1 MGAAIERLF
10 LPLQKKLMPELIDV
24 RLPFAG
30 VFHNL
35 MLLKIRK
42 DYPGQA
48 RKVAHTVWGMGQAMF
63 TKVVVVFDEDAP
75 DLRDDAG
82 LLRLLFERLDAA
94 RDLEFVLGPTET
106 LDHASRALHF
116 GSKAVLDLTRELP
129 GEGPRAPALAEAAA
143 APPPGA
149 DAAAVRDELLRLPGV
164 VDARVLFGALTV
176 VAVEKVRPS
185 VPRVTIEQVWRLGDR
200 QGWTAFTDR
209 VLVVDAGQPL
219 DDPVRLLWLSLA
231 NIDPERDTERCGNP
245 RQDASLR
252 HHAGWHG
259 RRLGL
264 DATSKGPADGFTR
277 DWPQEQLFPERLLNK
292 IANHWHDLGFKGEM
306 P

>member
-10 LPLQKKLMPELIDV
+10 LPLQRKLMPEVLDM

-42 DYPGQA
+42 SYPGQA

-63 TKVVVVFDEDAP
+63 TKVVVVLDEDGP
-75 DLRDDAG
+75 DLRDDAA
-82 LLRLLFERLDAA
+82 LVRLLLERLDPA
-94 RDLEFVLGPTET
+94 RDVEFVLGPTET

-116 GSKAVLDLTRELP
+116 GGKVSLDLTREMP
-129 GEGPRAPALAEAAA
+129 GEGPRTPAAA
-143 APPPGA
+143 APPP
-149 DAAAVRDELLRLPGV
+149 AAGPDVVRAELLALPGV
-164 VDARVLFGALTV
+164 SDARVLFDALTV

-200 QGWTAFTDR
+200 NGWTSFTDR
-209 VLVVDAGQPL
+209 VLVVDADQSL
-219 DDPVRLLWLSLA
+219 DDPVRLLWLTLA
-231 NIDPERDTERCGNP
+231 NIDPERDVERSGDP

-252 HHAGWHG
+252 HLPGWHG
-259 RRLGL
+259 RRLGV
-264 DATSKGPADGFTR
+264 DATRKGAADGFLR
-277 DWPQEQLFPERLLNK
+277 DWPTEQVFPDKLLNK
-292 IANHWHDLGFKGEM
+292 IANHWRDLGFPGEM